1 MTTCARCR
9 DAARAIPDSYCKPCR
24 RELTREWRARN
35 PDRATALAAYHNARR
50 PRKGSRRF
58 LRNLR
63 ATLATLEE
71 VQS

>member
-1 MTTCARCR
+1 MTCARCQSASR
-9 DAARAIPDSYCKPCR
+9 KGRDSYCHECR

-35 PDRATALAAYHNARR
+35 PDRAAVLAAHHNAKR
-50 PRKGSRRF
+50 PRKGSPLF

-63 ATLATLEE
+63 AVLRAVLE